1 MHSTRKNNAPWKL
14 LGLLLVGLWA
24 AMGPYRQVQAQT
36 INVSLADT
44 AALAGEEILVP
55 LLVSPLSESD
65 NVLSGTF
72 VFNSNE
78 SIFEITGVEKQGA
91 MLENTSSILF
101 NIGTNT
107 LAFASTS
114 AITGTGTLVYLKVKA
129 KNEVSYFQYTDVSI
143 TQATLNEGEP
153 EVNATGARWTIKGI
167 RIEPRS
173 QFISIIEGD
182 SLQFNLSGYIEPPVI
197 WSVTDTTI
205 GTIDETGMFR
215 SKRYGLV
222 QVKAADGQG
231 LRDSTAFFRV
241 QSSVINDLAVTIP
254 DTSVRQTRDIA
265 LPVYV
270 SDVTGLGVLST
281 DLQITY
287 NPNYVQFN
295 GVSAEGTMTEAWG
308 APTVRVESGAINIA
322 SAGTDTLEGF
332 GTLYFLNFS
341 VKDINTGSFNL
352 NINRVKLNE
361 DLSVATNNGR
371 FTVLAKPVINLN
383 IPDTAVSTG
392 EQLSFEVSGGEGT
405 APYIWEV
412 DDSSI
417 ASMDANSGLFT
428 GLNRGDALVNAV
440 DAQNFKSGLVN
451 VRVNDF
457 DATLDSIRISYPDSF
472 TVALRTT
479 GDLAPFNVLSFTSE
493 FSYDTTKLKFL
504 GLETDGTQ
512 SDGASAEATLGQ
524 QLKIAVAGTSYLGGT
539 DPLVYVHFAPKEA
552 VQHLDE
558 IALYLDYLTFDEPG
572 PTVPTTTSR
581 DGEVNIIRVDPPLT
595 PVLSTP
601 LAGAV
606 NQDTSL
612 VLDWEASQDAA
623 EYQVQL
629 ATDSLSSGLM
639 VDSMLTATQLSV
651 DGLEYL
657 TTYYWR
663 VRASNLGGES
673 EWSGFRS
680 FTTVIEAPV
689 VPTLVSPEDS
699 LTRVQAP
706 ISFLW
711 NAADR
716 AETYGFELSAVED
729 FSTPVVEESVSD
741 TSLEVSDLDPFTRY
755 YWRVQSVNAGGESS
769 YSVARTFETA
779 AIPASVPVLLSP
791 ANEAADLDTALTLI
805 FSSAPGAVSYE
816 YQLSDTTD
824 FSRLVADGSGTE
836 TTTAVTG
843 LDYLTNYY
851 WRARVIGAQDTSD
864 WSAAFSFTT
873 KTKELVALATPIQLL
888 PAKDSTG
895 TPRDLNFVWSSVKGA
910 DRYNFELRLDTSSV
924 FLSNTTK
931 DTTISYQN
939 LINGTTFYW
948 RIQSADS
955 ATARVS
961 DWSSWFGFTVEE
973 VQKMGPIRSKAFGT
987 QIFSE
992 DFEPKNIVKL
1002 DTMYA
1007 DPDGLPLEFE
1017 VVTGQNTP
1025 LVNASIDSAN
1035 VLNFTSIPDTNGI
1048 GQLVLKVT
1056 DQDGLSLNDTLDVVV
1071 VAVNDAPVLSQ
1082 IPDTLSFPAGQ
1093 LFEIYL
1099 DSLVFDVDDD
1109 FSDLNI
1115 EASID
1120 TAVVFLSF
1128 DPSANKVSILSPA
1141 YEGLVHVDVRI
1152 TDPDGEVL
1160 EFTIVLAIGMVTSNE
1175 DLTEEPKSFTLQQN
1189 YPNPFNPSTHIQYS
1203 LPEATKVRLEVFNN
1217 VGQKVATLVNA
1228 RQSAGEYTVR
1238 FDASGVSSGIYLYK
1252 ITTPAFSQT
1261 KKMLLIK

>member
-1 MHSTRKNNAPWKL
+1 
-14 LGLLLVGLWA
+14 
-24 AMGPYRQVQAQT
+24 
-36 INVSLADT
+36 
-44 AALAGEEILVP
+44 
-55 LLVSPLSESD
+55 
-65 NVLSGTF
+65 
-72 VFNSNE
+72 
-78 SIFEITGVEKQGA
+78 
-91 MLENTSSILF
+91 
-101 NIGTNT
+101 
-107 LAFASTS
+107 
-114 AITGTGTLVYLKVKA
+114 
-129 KNEVSYFQYTDVSI
+129 
-143 TQATLNEGEP
+143 
-153 EVNATGARWTIKGI
+153 
-167 RIEPRS
+167 
-173 QFISIIEGD
+173 
-182 SLQFNLSGYIEPPVI
+182 
-197 WSVTDTTI
+197 
-205 GTIDETGMFR
+205 
-215 SKRYGLV
+215 
-222 QVKAADGQG
+222 
-231 LRDSTAFFRV
+231 
-241 QSSVINDLAVTIP
+241 
-254 DTSVRQTRDIA
+254 
-265 LPVYV
+265 
-270 SDVTGLGVLST
+270 
-281 DLQITY
+281 
-287 NPNYVQFN
+287 
-295 GVSAEGTMTEAWG
+295 
-308 APTVRVESGAINIA
+308 
-322 SAGTDTLEGF
+322 
-332 GTLYFLNFS
+332 
-341 VKDINTGSFNL
+341 
-352 NINRVKLNE
+352 
-361 DLSVATNNGR
+361 
-371 FTVLAKPVINLN
+371 
-383 IPDTAVSTG
+383 
-392 EQLSFEVSGGEGT
+392 
-405 APYIWEV
+405 
-412 DDSSI
+412 
-417 ASMDANSGLFT
+417 
-428 GLNRGDALVNAV
+428 
-440 DAQNFKSGLVN
+440 
-451 VRVNDF
+451 
-457 DATLDSIRISYPDSF
+457 
-472 TVALRTT
+472 
-479 GDLAPFNVLSFTSE
+479 
-493 FSYDTTKLKFL
+493 
-504 GLETDGTQ
+504 
-512 SDGASAEATLGQ
+512 
-524 QLKIAVAGTSYLGGT
+524 
-539 DPLVYVHFAPKEA
+539 
-552 VQHLDE
+552 
-558 IALYLDYLTFDEPG
+558 
-572 PTVPTTTSR
+572 
-581 DGEVNIIRVDPPLT
+581 
-595 PVLSTP
+595 
-601 LAGAV
+601 
-606 NQDTSL
+606 
-612 VLDWEASQDAA
+612 
-623 EYQVQL
+623 
-629 ATDSLSSGLM
+629 
-639 VDSMLTATQLSV
+639 
-651 DGLEYL
+651 
-657 TTYYWR
+657 
-663 VRASNLGGES
+663 
-673 EWSGFRS
+673 
-680 FTTVIEAPV
+680 
-689 VPTLVSPEDS
+689 
-699 LTRVQAP
+699 
-706 ISFLW
+706 
-711 NAADR
+711 
-716 AETYGFELSAVED
+716 
-729 FSTPVVEESVSD
+729 
-741 TSLEVSDLDPFTRY
+741 
-755 YWRVQSVNAGGESS
+755 VNAGGESS